1 MSSLKL
7 LHSGGNGVII
17 SAPSSNPASNRTI
30 TVPGNADGEML
41 TTTNPKAGNIIQV
54 KQTVKT
60 SFQSLATKDVV
71 TDVTSVAITPSST
84 SSKILVMVCGDRGDS
99 NGNTFGALYLSRVL
113 SGSTT
118 DLVIGDSRGAS
129 TRCSISATKINGD
142 AAVAVPFG
150 IQFLDSPST
159 TSECTYKLRM
169 ENLHDGTMCIGGT
182 FNSSADDNRTSVPT
196 IITAMEVA
204 A

>member
-1 MSSLKL
+1 MPVAINGTTGAVTGLAQLPDSAMS
-7 LHSGGNGVII
+7 
-17 SAPSSNPASNRTI
+17 
-30 TVPGNADGEML
+30 
-41 TTTNPKAGNIIQV
+41 AGSILQV
-54 KQTVKT
+54 QQTVKT

-113 SGSTT
+113 SGTTT
-118 DLVIGDSRGAS
+118 DLVIGDSRDAS
-129 TRCSISATKINGD
+129 TRCSISATKLEED
-142 AAVAVPFG
+142 ATAENFG

-182 FNSSADDNRTSVPT
+182 FNSSTDDNRTSSPT
-196 IITAMEVA
+196 IITAMEFA
-204 A
+204 G